1 MLFMRDVRQTLVRKR
16 HLHDRNA
23 VPENETG
30 ACDKSVLVLE
40 L

>member
-1 MLFMRDVRQTLVRKR
+1 MFFMRDVPATPVRKR
-16 HLHDRNA
+16 HLHVRNA